1 MSNFIYIGA
10 LLLCISAIQTVSAQ
24 TPWYFNG
31 NSSSGQYIGTNS
43 AQPFPIRTDNVERM
57 RIDANGNVGI
67 GTTSP
72 LYLLDIYKG
81 TVSNVIQRFSNSV
94 TGDYYNNGFQVGI
107 DNTGTA
113 ILRQNYSSGDILLTV
128 GPSSGI
134 RIQGLSGY
142 VGIGH
147 LGYFTPQSAFHLHRE
162 ANSIY
167 SQITSTITGYAS
179 TDGLKIGINSDA
191 AWAYDPIAEIR
202 QQENTAMTLFTN
214 SAERIRIMH
223 TGALDNG
230 VAFNPGGLAS
240 NLTRIGISH
249 NPSTPVTHPLSL
261 LHLGY
266 NTANATTNDGWRSW
280 MDVGMFVSQNSDHV
294 YLGMKS
300 ESTGSDA
307 VLNWGDNSWNDAS
320 GPDNFRVIF
329 TSPYNASTTGLY
341 GSTQNGVEGL
351 RMTPTPL
358 GQSINTGI
366 GGDAANGNPYVGSS
380 ANPTATLEVNSWN
393 ATSAAGGSSG
403 LRFTNLNT
411 TSPTTANPGTGIL
424 SVNANGDVIYVPCCS
439 SGTVSACGSPT
450 AGYVPKWCGLGS
462 GVMNS
467 IIYDDS
473 TRVGIG
479 TAAPANRLEINHDSS
494 GNSGLRFTQLT
505 ASTIPVSNSGLGVL
519 AVDAEGDVVYVEANN
534 APNIG
539 NYCGSTPKPLTS
551 NFEVPLNDKN
561 YYFSGQGTNPD
572 TNNIGSSVAIGL
584 NCGDPIP
591 LAKLHVLQSAVNPNQ
606 VIENEDSISTAAY
619 FENNA
624 TGKAV
629 LGAFGIANGDTK
641 MNIGGRFE
649 AHGSTMNASQSG
661 IGVWGIAID
670 ALDRNAG
677 VRGEAFNGDYNYGVY
692 GLADSGSNSYAIYGE
707 APHSYGSA
715 WAGYFVGDVL
725 STTGNYQ
732 TSDKKLKE
740 NIKDI
745 SNSTALLLI
754 NNLMPKTYNYNTGNY
769 PSMNLSQSNQY
780 GLIAQDV
787 ETVLPEL
794 VKDVIHPATKDKRG
808 NIIHQEVSY
817 KALNY
822 TGLIPIIIGA
832 VKEQQYTIDSLKDV
846 IDQRLSA
853 LENRVNTC
861 CGSFNSY
868 KTDPN
873 SENTNYQTVN
883 LSNLQTIILDQNTP
897 NPFAEQTTISYFL
910 PDNIKTAAI
919 IFYNAEGREINR
931 AEIATRGK
939 GAINVYAQDLS
950 SGIYSYT
957 LIADGKVTD
966 TKRMVKR

>member
-94 TGDYYNNGFQVGI
+94 TGNYYNQGFEIGI
-107 DNTGTA
+107 DNMGTA

-134 RIQGLSGY
+134 RIQGIAGY

-249 NPSTPVTHPLSL
+249 NPSTPVTRPLSL

-266 NTANATTNDGWRSW
+266 NVANATSNDGWRSW
-280 MDVGMFVSQNSDHV
+280 MDVGMFASQSSDYV
-294 YLGMKS
+294 YLGLDTAS
-300 ESTGSDA
+300 NGADA
-307 VLNWGDNSWNDAS
+307 ILAWGDNPANDGSGS
-320 GPDNFRVIF
+320 GPDNFKMVF
-329 TSPYNASTTGLY
+329 TSPLNDPALFPAA
-341 GSTQNGVEGL
+341 TQSGVEGL
-351 RMTPTPL
+351 RMTPSL
-358 GQSINTGI
+358 QGINTGI
-366 GGDAANGNPYVGSS
+366 GGDAANGNPYHGSS
-380 ANPTATLEVNSWN
+380 TNATATLEVNAW
-393 ATSAAGGSSG
+393 GS
-403 LRFTNLNT
+403 TN
-411 TSPTTANPGTGIL
+411 
-424 SVNANGDVIYVPCCS
+424 
-439 SGTVSACGSPT
+439 
-450 AGYVPKWCGLGS
+450 
-462 GVMNS
+462 
-467 IIYDDS
+467 
-473 TRVGIG
+473 
-479 TAAPANRLEINHDSS
+479 
-494 GNSGLRFTQLT
+494 GNSGLRFTDLNSAAT
-505 ASTIPVSNSGLGVL
+505 PIPNPGSGVL
-519 AVDAEGDVVYVEANN
+519 SVNTNGDVVYVEANN

-539 NYCGSTPKPLTS
+539 NYCGSTPKPLT
-551 NFEVPLNDKN
+551 NDFEMPLNNHN
-561 YYFSGQGTNPD
+561 YYFTGQGTNPD

-832 VKEQQYTIDSLKDV
+832 VKEQQHTIDSLKDV

-853 LENRVNTC
+853 LKNRVNTC

-873 SENTNYQTVN
+873 AENTNYQTVN